1 MNDLRRRAI
10 ASRLAFAT
18 ALSVAAIAITAA
30 CSSKGSTTP
39 PEEVDPVASLPSCGT
54 RTELFSVSPMALTD
68 FFGWVPLGNISTP
81 LHTFPTPHQYL
92 FHSAAGG
99 PLRTFPVVSPGDIV
113 VTRVS
118 RRITTADG
126 KSDFTIY
133 FASCR
138 EVTGYFHHFASLDA
152 AIDSRVGPYDQFC
165 FSSTFPPAYTDCTS
179 RVISIPISTGA
190 RLGITGGVLGLLA
203 WDFGL
208 RDTRTTPIPYA
219 NPSRWNSRSLDG
231 DPLYVVPA
239 SDYFSEPMRSQIAA
253 RLGRGD
259 GTDKRTVPPIGGTL
273 DVDVVGTAQGR
284 WFNTAQLGGTEGPHL
299 AIVPDNID
307 PTEFAVSGS
316 ESLPGFSP
324 AVGYWRPVASGLVN
338 PNPRTIVADGQIRCL
353 NLFNGRSALLLLVDA
368 TTLRMAWRP
377 TGVNCAAQQPW
388 TFTGGSFDF
397 HR

>member
-30 CSSKGSTTP
+30 CSSKGATTP

-54 RTELFSVSPMALTD
+54 RTDVFSVSPMALTD
-68 FFGWVPLGNISTP
+68 FIGWVPLGNISTP
-81 LHTFPTPHQYL
+81 LHTFPTAHQYL
-92 FHSAAGG
+92 FHSVAGG

-113 VTRVS
+113 IFRMS
-118 RRITTADG
+118 RRITDG
-126 KSDFTIY
+126 RSDFTIQ

-138 EVTGYFHHFASLDA
+138 EVTGYFNHVASLDA
-152 AIDSRVGPYDQFC
+152 SIASRVGPFDQLC
-165 FSSTFPPAYTDCTS
+165 FTSTYLPTYTDCTS
-179 RVISIPISTGA
+179 RVISIPVSTGA
-190 RLGITGGVLGLLA
+190 PLGIVGGVPGLLA

-208 RDTRTTPIPYA
+208 RDARMAPIPYA
-219 NPSRWNSRSLDG
+219 NPSRWDRGGGPNG
-231 DPLYVVPA
+231 DWLHVVPA

-259 GTDKRTVPPIGGTL
+259 GSGKRTVPPIGGTL

-284 WFNTAQLGGTEGPHL
+284 WFNTAQLGETEGPHL
-299 AIVPDNID
+299 AIVPGNID
-307 PTEFAVSGS
+307 PTEFAVAGS
-316 ESLPGFSP
+316 ESLPALSP
-324 AVGYWRPVASGLVN
+324 AVGYWRPAASGLVN
-338 PNPRTIVADGQIRCL
+338 PNPRTIVPDGQIRCV
-353 NLFNGRSALLLLVDA
+353 NLFNGRSALLLMVDA